1 MRTLRLA
8 LAQINATVGDIAGNA
23 AKVRD
28 WLQKARSEEADLVL
42 FPEMTLTGYPPEDL
56 LLKPDFIAAARSALD
71 ELLPATAGL
80 TVALGLPIANHYD
93 LFNAA
98 AFIQNGSLLDI
109 YQKHYLPNYGV
120 FDENRYFGAGERTPL
135 FELGPDR
142 VGVSICEDIWYPGGP
157 PQWQALLGAELLL
170 NISASPYARGKGAA
184 RERMMATRAADNVA
198 FVAYCN
204 LVGGQ
209 DELVFDG
216 RSLVYG
222 PDGALLARGPAFE
235 EALIVVDIDLDQ
247 VFRRRLHDP
256 RYRQSREN
264 LRALE
269 EQGEEFYV
277 VRGEGVS
284 RGLPDARLTRTRHIA
299 PAPDATGEV
308 YAALVTGTRD
318 YVRKNGFNQVV
329 LGLSGGI
336 DSALTA
342 AIAVDALGPEN
353 VVGVSMPSRFSSEH
367 SKSDARQLAENLGI
381 RTLTVPIEKPFQTM
395 LDTLNGPPDH
405 PFAHTEFNVAEEN
418 IQARLRGVI
427 LMALSNKFG
436 WMLLSTG
443 NKSENAVG
451 YATLYGD
458 MAGGF
463 AVIKDVPKTL
473 VWELARWRNHQAG
486 RDLIPENV
494 ITKPPSA
501 ELRPDQFD
509 TDSLPPYDILDA
521 ILEMY
526 IEEDR
531 SPEEI
536 AAAGYDPALVARII
550 RMVDRNEY
558 KRRQAAPG
566 VKITVRAF
574 GKDRRLPIT
583 NRYRPSSIITGL
595 SS

>member
-8 LAQINATVGDIAGNA
+8 LAQINTTVGDIQGNRT
-23 AKVRD
+23 KIEH
-28 WLQKARSEEADLVL
+28 WLEKARANHADFVL
-42 FPEMTLTGYPPEDL
+42 FPELAITGYPPEDL
-56 LLKPDFIAAARSALD
+56 LLKPDFIDAAHRALE
-71 ELLPATAGL
+71 ELLPATSGM
-80 TVALGLPIANHYD
+80 TVALGLPVANHYD

-98 AFIQNGSLLDI
+98 AFIQDGRLLGV
-109 YQKHYLPNYGV
+109 YPKHYLPNYGV
-120 FDENRYFGAGERTPL
+120 FDENRYFGSGRETLL
-135 FELGPDR
+135 FDLEGDR
-142 VGVSICEDIWYPGGP
+142 IGLSICEDIWYPGGP
-157 PQWQALLGAELLL
+157 PQWQALMGAELLA

-184 RERMMATRAADNVA
+184 RERMMGTRAVDNVA

-216 RSLVYG
+216 CSLVFG
-222 PDGALLARGPAFE
+222 PDGRLLARGPMFE
-235 EALIVVDIDLDQ
+235 EALLTVDIDLDE

-264 LRALE
+264 LRAQAE
-269 EQGEEFYV
+269 
-277 VRGEGVS
+277 RGEQFRTISGHRIS
-284 RGLPDARLTRTRHIA
+284 QALPHAHLQRTSDVHE
-299 PAPDATGEV
+299 APDPLGEV
-308 YAALVTGTRD
+308 YQALVLGTRD
-318 YVRKNGFNQVV
+318 YVHKNGFQKVV

-342 AIAVDALGPEN
+342 VIAVDALGAEH
-353 VVGVSMPSRFSSEH
+353 VTGVSMPSRFSSEH
-367 SKSDARQLAENLGI
+367 SKSDALQLAQNLGM
-381 RTLTVPIEKPFQTM
+381 RFLTIPIEQPFTAM
-395 LDTLNGPPDH
+395 LESLHGPPDF
-405 PFAHTEFNVAEEN
+405 PFRDTEFNVAEEN

-436 WMLLSTG
+436 WLLLSTG

-473 VWELARWRNHQAG
+473 VWDLARWRNEQSATP
-486 RDLIPENV
+486 LIPDQI

-501 ELRPDQFD
+501 ELRPNQLD
-509 TDSLPPYDILDA
+509 TDSLPPYDILDP

-526 IEEDR
+526 IEQDMG
-531 SPEEI
+531 PEEI
-536 AAAGYDPALVARII
+536 VACGYDPALVARII

-583 NRYRPSSIITGL
+583 NHYRPSIP
-595 SS
+595 

>member
-8 LAQINATVGDIAGNA
+8 LAQINTTVGDIAGNA
-23 AKVRD
+23 AKVQD
-28 WLQKARSEEADLVL
+28 WLQQARAQQADLVL

-56 LLKPDFIAAARSALD
+56 LLKPDFIAAARRALD
-71 ELLPATAGL
+71 ELLPATTGL
-80 TVALGLPIANHYD
+80 TVVLGLPIANHYD

-98 AFIQNGSLLDI
+98 AVVQDGHLLDLTH
-109 YQKHYLPNYGV
+109 KHYLPNYGV
-120 FDENRYFGAGERTPL
+120 FDENRYFGAGDRTPL
-135 FELGPDR
+135 FELGNDR
-142 VGVSICEDIWYPGGP
+142 LGVSICEDIWYPGGP

-222 PDGALLARGPAFE
+222 PDGALLARGPMFD
-235 EALIVVDIDLDQ
+235 EALIVVDLDLDA

-256 RYRQSREN
+256 RYRQSRES

-277 VRGEGVS
+277 VRGQGVS
-284 RGLPDARLTRTRHIA
+284 RGLPEAQLARTRDIA
-299 PAPDATGEV
+299 PAPDAAGEV
-308 YAALVTGTRD
+308 YGALVTGTRD
-318 YVRKNGFNQVV
+318 YVRKNGFSKVV

-342 AIAVDALGPEN
+342 AIAVDALGAEN

-367 SKSDARQLAENLGI
+367 SKSDARQLAENLDI
-381 RTLTVPIEKPFQTM
+381 RYLTVPIEQPFQAM
-395 LDTLNGPPDH
+395 LDTLNGPPDQ
-405 PFAHTEFNVAEEN
+405 PFSGTDFNVAEEN

-427 LMALSNKFG
+427 LMGLSNKFG

-473 VWELARWRNHQAG
+473 VWELARWRNARAG
-486 RDLIPENV
+486 QDLIPENI

-509 TDSLPPYDILDA
+509 TDSLPPYEILDA

-536 AAAGYDPALVARII
+536 VAAGYDAGLVGRVI

-583 NRYRPSSIITGL
+583 NRYRPV
-595 SS
+595 

>member
-8 LAQINATVGDIAGNA
+8 LAQINTTVGDIAGNA
-23 AKVRD
+23 AKVQD

-98 AFIQNGSLLDI
+98 AFIQNGRLLDI
-109 YQKHYLPNYGV
+109 TQKHYLPNYGV

-184 RERMMATRAADNVA
+184 RERMVATRAADNVA

-269 EQGEEFYV
+269 EQGEEFYI
-277 VRGEGVS
+277 VRGEGIS
-284 RGLPDARLTRTRHIA
+284 RGLPDARLIRTRHIA
-299 PAPDATGEV
+299 PAPDAAGEV

-318 YVRKNGFNQVV
+318 YVRKNGFRQVV

-381 RTLTVPIEKPFQTM
+381 RTLTVPIEAPFQAM

-405 PFAHTEFNVAEEN
+405 PFANTEFNVAEEN

-473 VWELARWRNHQAG
+473 VWELARWRNDRAG

-501 ELRPDQFD
+501 ELRPDQLD

-536 AAAGYDPALVARII
+536 AAAGNDPSLVARII

>member
-1 MRTLRLA
+1 MRTIRLA
-8 LAQINATVGDIAGNA
+8 LAQINTTVGDIQGNA
-23 AKVRD
+23 AKVQD
-28 WLQKARSEEADLVL
+28 WLQKARDQEADLVL

-56 LLKPDFIAAARSALD
+56 LLKPDFIAAARRALD
-71 ELLPATAGL
+71 DLLPATLGL
-80 TVALGLPIANHYD
+80 TVVLGLPVANHYD
-93 LFNAA
+93 LFNGAA
-98 AFIQNGSLLDI
+98 VIQNGKLLDI
-109 YQKHYLPNYGV
+109 YHKHYLPNYGV
-120 FDENRYFGAGERTPL
+120 FDENRYFGAGQRTPL
-135 FELGPDR
+135 FQFGQDR
-142 VGVSICEDIWYPGGP
+142 VGVNICEDIWYPGGP
-157 PQWQALLGAELLL
+157 PQWQALQGAELLL

-184 RERMMATRAADNVA
+184 RERMIATRAADNVA

-216 RSLVYG
+216 RSLLYG
-222 PDGALLARGPAFE
+222 PDGSLLARGPMFE
-235 EALIVVDIDLDQ
+235 EDLIVAAIDVDE

-256 RYRQSREN
+256 RYRQNREN

-269 EQGEEFYV
+269 EQGETFYTV
-277 VRGEGVS
+277 AGESIS
-284 RGLPDARLTRTRHIA
+284 RDLPLARRIHHIA
-299 PAPDATGEV
+299 PAPDAVGEV
-308 YAALVTGTRD
+308 YGALVLGTRD
-318 YVRKNGFNQVV
+318 YVRKNGFSKVV

-342 AIAVDALGPEN
+342 VIAVDALGAEN

-367 SKSDARQLAENLGI
+367 SKDDARQLAQNLGI
-381 RTLTVPIEKPFQTM
+381 RYLTIPIEEPFAAM
-395 LDTLNGPPDH
+395 LATLNGPPDY
-405 PFAHTEFNVAEEN
+405 PFRGTDFDVAEEN

-463 AVIKDVPKTL
+463 AVIKDVFKTL
-473 VWELARWRNHQAG
+473 VWELARWRNQQAG
-486 RDLIPENV
+486 RDLIPQNI

-501 ELRPDQFD
+501 ELRPDQLD
-509 TDSLPPYDILDA
+509 TDSLPPYEILDA

-531 SPEEI
+531 SAAEI
-536 AAAGYDPALVARII
+536 AAAGYDPALVERIT

-558 KRRQAAPG
+558 KRRQAPPG

-583 NRYRPSSIITGL
+583 NRFR
-595 SS
+595 

>member
-1 MRTLRLA
+1 MRILRLA
-8 LAQINATVGDIAGNA
+8 LAQINVIVGDIEGNA
-23 AKVRD
+23 QKIRD
-28 WLQKARSEEADLVL
+28 RLEKAREERADLVL
-42 FPEMTLTGYPPEDL
+42 FPELTITGYPPEDL
-56 LLKPDFIAAARSALD
+56 LLKPDFIATARQALD
-71 ELLPATAGL
+71 DLLPATAGL
-80 TVALGLPIANHYD
+80 TAALGLPIANHYD

-98 AFIQNGSLLDI
+98 AFIQDGQLLGI
-109 YQKHYLPNYGV
+109 YPKHYLPNYGV
-120 FDENRYFGAGERTPL
+120 FDENRYFGAGKETLL
-135 FELGPDR
+135 FDLAGDR
-142 VGVSICEDIWYPGGP
+142 VGLSICEDIWYPGGP
-157 PQWQALLGAELLL
+157 PQWQALMGAELLL

-184 RERMMATRAADNVA
+184 RERMMRTRAMDNVA

-216 RSLVYG
+216 RSLVFG
-222 PDGALLARGPAFE
+222 PDGRLLARGPMFE
-235 EALIVVDIDLDQ
+235 EGLLVVDIDLDE

-256 RYRQSREN
+256 RYRQNRET
-264 LRALE
+264 LWALTE
-269 EQGEEFYV
+269 EGETF
-277 VRGEGVS
+277 RTLSGKRIS
-284 RGLPDARLTRTRHIA
+284 RGLPKAQLARASDIH
-299 PAPDATGEV
+299 PAPDPVGEV
-308 YAALVTGTRD
+308 YQALVLGTRD
-318 YVRKNGFNQVV
+318 YVRKNGFRQVV

-336 DSALTA
+336 DSSLTA
-342 AIAVDALGPEN
+342 TIAVDALGAEN

-367 SKSDARQLAENLGI
+367 SKSDARQLADNLGI
-381 RTLTVPIEKPFQTM
+381 RFLTVPIEKPFAAM
-395 LDTLNGPPDH
+395 LETLNGPPDR
-405 PFAHTEFNVAEEN
+405 PFQNTEFNVAEEN

-436 WMLLSTG
+436 WLLLSTG

-473 VWELARWRNHQAG
+473 VWELARWRNAQAG
-486 RDLIPENV
+486 RAIIPESV
-494 ITKPPSA
+494 IIKPPSA
-501 ELRPDQFD
+501 ELRPNQLD
-509 TDSLPPYDILDA
+509 TDSLPPYPILDA

-531 SPEEI
+531 SPAEI
-536 AAAGYDPALVARII
+536 AAAGYAPALVERIV

-583 NRYRPSSIITGL
+583 NHYRPGL
-595 SS
+595 E

>member
-1 MRTLRLA
+1 MRIVRLA
-8 LAQINATVGDIAGNA
+8 LAQINVTVGDIDGNA
-23 AKVRD
+23 ANVRD
-28 WLQKARSEEADLVL
+28 WLEKARREGADLVL

-56 LLKPDFIAAARSALD
+56 LLKPDFITAARRSL
-71 ELLPATAGL
+71 EYLLPDTEGL
-80 TVALGLPIANHYD
+80 MVALGLPVANHYD
-93 LFNAA
+93 LFNGAA
-98 AFIQNGSLLDI
+98 LIHDGRLLDI
-109 YQKHYLPNYGV
+109 YHKHYLPNYGV
-120 FDENRYFGAGERTPL
+120 FDENRYFGTGERTPI
-135 FELGPDR
+135 FEFGTDR

-170 NISASPYARGKGAA
+170 NISASPYARGKRVA
-184 RERMMATRAADNVA
+184 RERMLATRAADNVA

-216 RSLVYG
+216 HSLVFG
-222 PDGALLARGPAFE
+222 PDGRLLARGPMFE
-235 EALIVVDIDLDQ
+235 DALIVVDIDLDE

-256 RYRQSREN
+256 RYRQSRET

-269 EQGEEFYV
+269 EQGETFYII
-277 VRGEGVS
+277 RGEQIS
-284 RGLPDARLTRTRHIA
+284 RGLPEATLQRPEDIA
-299 PAPDATGEV
+299 PVLSDPGEV
-308 YAALVTGTRD
+308 YGALVLGTRD
-318 YVRKNGFNQVV
+318 YVSKNGFQKVV

-342 AIAVDALGPEN
+342 VVAVDALGAEN
-353 VVGVSMPSRFSSEH
+353 VIGVSMPSRFSSEH
-367 SKSDARQLAENLGI
+367 SQNDARQLADNLGI
-381 RTLTVPIEKPFQTM
+381 RYLTIPIELSFQA
-395 LDTLNGPPDH
+395 LLETLNGPPDY
-405 PFAHTEFNVAEEN
+405 PFRDTSFNVAEEN

-436 WMLLSTG
+436 WMLLNTG

-473 VWELARWRNHQAG
+473 VWELAQWRNEQAG
-486 RDLIPENV
+486 RDLIPDSI

-501 ELRPDQFD
+501 ELRPNQLD
-509 TDSLPPYDILDA
+509 TDSLPPYAILDA

-536 AAAGYDPALVARII
+536 SATGYDPVLVHRVIS
-550 RMVDRNEY
+550 MVDRNEY

-583 NRYRPSSIITGL
+583 NHYHST
-595 SS
+595 

>member
-23 AKVRD
+23 AKIED
-28 WLQKARSEEADLVL
+28 WLQKARAQEADLVL
-42 FPEMTLTGYPPEDL
+42 FPEMTLSGYPPEDL
-56 LLKPDFIAAARSALD
+56 LLKPDFIAACRSALD
-71 ELLPATAGL
+71 DLLPATSGL
-80 TVALGLPIANHYD
+80 TVALGLPVANHYD
-93 LFNAA
+93 LFNGAA
-98 AFIQNGSLLDI
+98 LIQDGRLLDI
-109 YQKHYLPNYGV
+109 THKHFLPNYGV
-120 FDENRYFGAGERTPL
+120 FDENRYFGASQSASL
-135 FELGPDR
+135 FELGRDR
-142 VGVSICEDIWYPGGP
+142 IGVSICEDIWYPDGP

-170 NISASPYARGKGAA
+170 NISASPYARGKGVA

-216 RSLVYG
+216 HSLVYG
-222 PDGALLARGPAFE
+222 PDGSLLARGPAFAE
-235 EALIVVDIDLDQ
+235 SLVVADIDLDD

-256 RYRQSREN
+256 RYRQNREN

-277 VRGEGVS
+277 VPGDDVS
-284 RGLPDARLTRTRHIA
+284 RNLPHARLARTNAIA
-299 PAPDATGEV
+299 PAPDPVGEV
-308 YAALVTGTRD
+308 YRALTLGTGD
-318 YVRKNGFNQVV
+318 YVRKNGFRQVV

-342 AIAVDALGPEN
+342 AIAVDALGAEN
-353 VVGVSMPSRFSSEH
+353 VIGVSMPSRFSSEH
-367 SKSDARQLAENLGI
+367 SKSDARQLADNLGI
-381 RTLTVPIEKPFQTM
+381 RYLTAPIEGPFAAM
-395 LDTLNGPPDH
+395 LEALNGPPDH
-405 PFAHTEFNVAEEN
+405 PFRSTDFNVAEEN

-427 LMALSNKFG
+427 LMGLSNKFG

-473 VWELARWRNHQAG
+473 VWELSRWRNDQAG
-486 RDLIPENV
+486 RDLIPENI

-501 ELRPDQFD
+501 ELRPDQLD
-509 TDSLPPYDILDA
+509 TDSLPPYEILDA
-521 ILEMY
+521 VLEMY

-531 SPEEI
+531 SPQEI
-536 AAAGYDPALVARII
+536 AAAGYDAALVARII

-583 NRYRPSSIITGL
+583 NRFRPV
-595 SS
+595 

>member
-1 MRTLRLA
+1 MRTIRLA
-8 LAQINATVGDIAGNA
+8 LAQINTTVGDIAGNA
-23 AKVRD
+23 AKVQD
-28 WLQKARSEEADLVL
+28 WLHKARAAKADLVL

-56 LLKPDFIAAARSALD
+56 LLKPDFIAAARRALD
-71 ELLPATAGL
+71 DLLPATSGQ
-80 TVALGLPIANHYD
+80 TVTLGLPIANNDD

-98 AFIQNGSLLDI
+98 SFIQDGRVLDFA
-109 YQKHYLPNYGV
+109 YKHYLPNYGV
-120 FDENRYFGAGERTPL
+120 FDENRYFGAGERTIL
-135 FELGPDR
+135 FELGRDR

-157 PQWQALLGAELLL
+157 PQWQSLLGAELLL
-170 NISASPYARGKGAA
+170 NISASPYARGKAA
-184 RERMMATRAADNVA
+184 SRERMLATRAADNVA

-222 PDGALLARGPAFE
+222 PDGRLLARGPMFA
-235 EALIVVDIDLDQ
+235 EALIVVDIDMDE

-277 VRGEGVS
+277 VRGEGIS
-284 RGLPDARLTRTRHIA
+284 QGLTVAPPTPTNNIA
-299 PAPDATGEV
+299 PTPDDTGEV
-308 YAALVTGTRD
+308 YGALVLGTRD
-318 YVRKNGFNQVV
+318 YVRKNGFSKVV

-342 AIAVDALGPEN
+342 AIATDALGAEN

-367 SKSDARQLAENLGI
+367 SQSDARQLAQNLGI
-381 RTLTVPIEKPFQTM
+381 SYLTIPIETSFQAV
-395 LDTLNGPPDH
+395 LETLNGPPDY
-405 PFAHTEFNVAEEN
+405 PFRGTSFDVAEEN
-418 IQARLRGVI
+418 IQARLRGVM

-473 VWELARWRNHQAG
+473 VWELARWRND
-486 RDLIPENV
+486 RSNSELIPENI

-501 ELRPDQFD
+501 ELRPDQLD
-509 TDSLPPYDILDA
+509 TDSLPPYEILDA

-531 SPEEI
+531 SAEEI
-536 AAAGYDPALVARII
+536 VAAGYERELVIRVL

-583 NRYRPSSIITGL
+583 NLYRPQ
-595 SS
+595 

>member
-8 LAQINATVGDIAGNA
+8 LAQINTTVGDIAGNA
-23 AKVRD
+23 AKVQD
-28 WLQKARSEEADLVL
+28 WLQKARDEEADLVL

-56 LLKPDFIAAARSALD
+56 LLKPDFIAAARRALD
-71 ELLPATAGL
+71 ELLPATSGL

-170 NISASPYARGKGAA
+170 NISSSPYARGKGAA
-184 RERMMATRAADNVA
+184 RARMMATRAADNVA

-222 PDGALLARGPAFE
+222 PDGVLLARGPAFDE
-235 EALIVVDIDLDQ
+235 SLIVVDIDLDQ

-269 EQGEEFYV
+269 EQGEEFYI
-277 VRGEGVS
+277 VRGEGIS
-284 RGLPDARLTRTRHIA
+284 RGLPDARLIRTSHIA

-308 YAALVTGTRD
+308 FAALVTGTRD
-318 YVRKNGFNQVV
+318 YVRKNGFSQVV

-381 RTLTVPIEKPFQTM
+381 RTLTVPIETPFQAM

-473 VWELARWRNHQAG
+473 VWELARWRNQQAG
-486 RDLIPENV
+486 RDLIPENI

-531 SPEEI
+531 SPDEI

-583 NRYRPSSIITGL
+583 NRYRPAAMRDM
-595 SS
+595 

>member
-8 LAQINATVGDIAGNA
+8 LAQINTTVGDIEGNA
-23 AKVRD
+23 ARVRA
-28 WLQKARSEEADLVL
+28 WLQKARDEDADLIL
-42 FPEMTLTGYPPEDL
+42 FPELVLTGYPPEDL
-56 LLKPDFIAAARSALD
+56 LLKPDFIAAARAALD
-71 ELLPATAGL
+71 DLASATAGL
-80 TVALGLPIANHYD
+80 SVVLGLPVANHYD

-98 AFIQNGSLLDI
+98 AFLQDGQVLGI
-109 YQKHYLPNYGV
+109 YAKHYLPNYGV
-120 FDENRYFGAGERTPL
+120 FDENRYFGAGQETLL
-135 FELGPDR
+135 FDLEGDR

-157 PQWQALLGAELLL
+157 PQWQALMGAELLT
-170 NISASPYARGKGAA
+170 NISASPYARGKGEA
-184 RERMMATRAADNVA
+184 REKMMGTRAADNVA

-216 RSLVYG
+216 RSLVFG
-222 PDGALLARGPAFE
+222 PDGRLLARGPMFE
-235 EALIVVDIDLDQ
+235 EALVVVDIDLDE

-256 RYRQSREN
+256 RYRQNRDQ
-264 LRALE
+264 LRALQ
-269 EQGEEFYV
+269 EQGESLRV
-277 VRGEGVS
+277 ISARRLS
-284 RGLPDARLTRTRHIA
+284 RGLPQARLERRTHIH
-299 PAPDATGEV
+299 PAPDPVGEV
-308 YAALVTGTRD
+308 YQALVLGTRD
-318 YVRKNGFNQVV
+318 YVRKNGFSQVV

-336 DSALTA
+336 DSSLTA
-342 AIAVDALGPEN
+342 VIAVDALGPEN

-367 SKSDARQLAENLGI
+367 SKTDARQLAENLGI
-381 RTLTVPIEKPFQTM
+381 RFLTVPIEKPFAAM
-395 LDTLNGPPDH
+395 LETLHGPPDY
-405 PFAHTEFNVAEEN
+405 PFRGTEFNVAEEN

-436 WMLLSTG
+436 WLLLSTG

-473 VWELARWRNHQAG
+473 VWELARWRNARAG
-486 RDLIPENV
+486 RDLIPPSI

-501 ELRPDQFD
+501 ELRPNQLD
-509 TDSLPPYDILDA
+509 TDSLPPYELLDPILA
-521 ILEMY
+521 MY
-526 IEEDR
+526 IEQDMG
-531 SPEEI
+531 PEEI
-536 AAAGYDPALVARII
+536 VAQGYDPALVARVI

-583 NRYRPSSIITGL
+583 NHYRPWSQSPL
-595 SS
+595 